1 MSEGETREIVIIE
14 SQVWT
19 VMERE
24 GGDKSAPASVPRL
37 EIAAALSHCKP
48 VMKRAEWERGE
59 NGSLG

>member
-48 VMKRAEWERGE
+48 VMERAEWER
-59 NGSLG
+59 